1 MKKTYIPTL
10 QERRVEAYFTEKYGS
25 DNTLHFGKLQEEY
38 EELVHAFLHES
49 EERVNEEL
57 SDLITVIVHFA
68 RRRGLTIEQMLDMA
82 LEKAK
87 IRETNP
93 EYKRDELSALVDFP
107 KQDKRKNLNIVSVKS
122 GNKKIQNGLGV

>member
-1 MKKTYIPTL
+1 MKTTYIPTL
-10 QERRVEAYFTEKYGS
+10 QERRVEFYFTEKYGS
-25 DNTLHFGKLQEEY
+25 DNTVHFGKLQEEY

-57 SDLITVIVHFA
+57 SDLITVISHFA

-93 EYKRDELSALVDFP
+93 EYKR
-107 KQDKRKNLNIVSVKS
+107 
-122 GNKKIQNGLGV
+122 